1 MSNKLKFNE
10 NNYTIETL
18 EMEGKTLV
26 YRAFEDIL
34 YIENPVDEKIQ
45 KLSIFVPEEFY
56 QGKSINGYNID
67 NAPIFLPNT
76 IGGYM
81 PGPVERPG
89 KNFMG
94 KTNTTFWALLH
105 GYVVVSAGARGRM
118 MKDELGKY
126 KGTAPAALCDL
137 KAAIRYL
144 RHNADIIP
152 GDVEKI
158 ISNGTSA
165 GGAMSSL
172 LGATGNHPDY
182 EAYLKNM
189 GAANEKDNIFAASCY
204 CPITNLDNADSAYE
218 WEFNGL
224 NGYHTLKFHPSE
236 SGEIKP
242 TVVKGEMNG
251 DQIELSAKL
260 KVLFPEYLNSLNL
273 KDTNGNELI
282 LDSDGNGTFKEF
294 IKSYV
299 ALSAEVELNKGTD
312 LSNIDWITINNSKV
326 ISIDFSKYIQFR
338 TRMKPTPAFDNV
350 SMGTPENELFGTET
364 IQYRHFTK
372 FSKEHS
378 TVNGELAEKDQIKMM
393 NPMYYIE
400 DSKADKAKYY
410 RIRHGSIDRDTSLA
424 ISAILAVK
432 LVNNGINVDFA
443 YPWGVP
449 HSGDYDLSEL
459 FSWIDGICK

>member
-1 MSNKLKFNE
+1 MNDKLKFNE
-10 NNYTIETL
+10 NNYTVQTL

-26 YRAFEDIL
+26 YRAFEDIS
-34 YIENPVDEKIQ
+34 YVENPVDEKIQ
-45 KLSIFVPEEFY
+45 KLSIFVLEIFY
-56 QGKSINGYNID
+56 EGQSINGYNID

-118 MKDELGKY
+118 MKDNEGKY
-126 KGTAPAALCDL
+126 TGTAPAALCDL

-144 RHNADIIP
+144 RHNIDSIP

-182 EAYLKNM
+182 ELYLQEM
-189 GAANEKDNIFAASCY
+189 GAAKEKDNIFAASCY
-204 CPITNLDNADSAYE
+204 CPITNLDNADAAYE
-218 WEFNGL
+218 WEFYGVNNYKGL
-224 NGYHTLKFHPSE
+224 EFHPSE
-236 SGEIKP
+236 SGVVNP
-242 TVVKGEMNG
+242 TVVEGEMS
-251 DQIELSAKL
+251 DDKKKLSAQL
-260 KVLFPEYLNSLNL
+260 KGLFPEYINSLNL
-273 KDTNGNELI
+273 KDKEGNKLT
-282 LDSDGNGTFKEF
+282 LDSHGNGTFKEF
-294 IKSYV
+294 VKSYV
-299 ALSAEVELNKGTD
+299 IKSVQNELNKGTN
-312 LSNIDWITINNSKV
+312 LSNIDWMTIENGKV
-326 ISIDFSKYIQFR
+326 TSIDFSKYVQFR
-338 TRMKPTPAFDNV
+338 TRMKQTPAFDNI

-364 IQYRHFTK
+364 IAYRHFTE

-378 TVNGELAEKDQIKMM
+378 TVNGELAEKNQIKMM

-400 DSKADKAKYY
+400 DNNADKAKYY
-410 RIRHGSIDRDTSLA
+410 RIRHGSVDRDTSLA
-424 ISAILAVK
+424 ISAMLAAK
-432 LVNNGINVDFA
+432 LDENGVNVDFA
-443 YPWGVP
+443 YPWGIS
-449 HSGDYDLSEL
+449 HSGDYDLNEL
-459 FSWIDGICK
+459 FMWIDGICK

>member
-1 MSNKLKFNE
+1 
-10 NNYTIETL
+10 
-18 EMEGKTLV
+18 
-26 YRAFEDIL
+26 
-34 YIENPVDEKIQ
+34 
-45 KLSIFVPEEFY
+45 
-56 QGKSINGYNID
+56 
-67 NAPIFLPNT
+67 
-76 IGGYM
+76 
-81 PGPVERPG
+81 
-89 KNFMG
+89 
-94 KTNTTFWALLH
+94 
-105 GYVVVSAGARGRM
+105 
-118 MKDELGKY
+118 
-126 KGTAPAALCDL
+126 
-137 KAAIRYL
+137 
-144 RHNADIIP
+144 
-152 GDVEKI
+152 
-158 ISNGTSA
+158 
-165 GGAMSSL
+165 
-172 LGATGNHPDY
+172 
-182 EAYLKNM
+182 
-189 GAANEKDNIFAASCY
+189 
-204 CPITNLDNADSAYE
+204 
-218 WEFNGL
+218 
-224 NGYHTLKFHPSE
+224 
-236 SGEIKP
+236 
-242 TVVKGEMNG
+242 MNG

-350 SMGTPENELFGTET
+350 SMGTPENELFSTET

-432 LVNNGINVDFA
+432 LENNGINVDFA